1 MSENMTD
8 EKKWFI
14 RKVFRNCLKKKYHE
28 AKLRGADWPEN
39 LEEAASETIRNLS
52 SAAKDE
58 LLAIPKEELTV
69 LHFGLGRWI
78 RNRFALASYVN
89 DPLLLSC
96 AKAVGRVEEYQG
108 QEYYSIDAD
117 DASTIIIVKVWEKL
131 QSKNISNSSTSWSRK
146 RYKLIEDLGCTYA
159 KLFF

>member
-8 EKKWFI
+8 EKKWLI
-14 RKVFRNCLKKKYHE
+14 REVLRNCLKKKYNE

-39 LEEAASETIRNLS
+39 LEEAASETIRYLS
-52 SAAKDE
+52 SAAKNE
-58 LLAIPKEELTV
+58 LLAIPKEELPGI

-78 RNRFALASYVN
+78 RNRFALASYLN

-96 AKAVGRVEEYQG
+96 AKAVGIVEEYQG
-108 QEYYSIDAD
+108 QEYSSIDAD

-131 QSKNISNSSTSWSRK
+131 QSQNTLNLPKN
-146 RYKLIEDLGCTYA
+146 LIHLTR
-159 KLFF
+159 